1 MRAETDVICSVQFHN
16 LGWLLLVVEL
26 FVAVSSRMPLY
37 ETYLVGTK
45 TIKNPGP
52 RIAKTRDSKS
62 DCLFGHDECSDAVTV
77 VFTAAHSAQ

>member
-1 MRAETDVICSVQFHN
+1 
-16 LGWLLLVVEL
+16 
-26 FVAVSSRMPLY
+26 MPLY

-62 DCLFGHDECSDAVTV
+62 YCLFGHDECSDAVTV